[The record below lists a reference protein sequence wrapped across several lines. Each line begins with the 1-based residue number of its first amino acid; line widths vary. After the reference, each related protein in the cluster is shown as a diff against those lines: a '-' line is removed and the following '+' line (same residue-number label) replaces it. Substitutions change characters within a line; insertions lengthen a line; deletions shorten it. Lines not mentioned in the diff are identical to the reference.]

1 MVFHRAKTMVTVQ
14 YLRFSEPRSA
24 TLDAVSNV
32 APGREYGVLPPG
44 YRLPDQT
51 RVGRVRLQVG
61 DLDRSVGYYRDVL
74 GFRTIEAHGRCELA
88 PQGDDH
94 VIAELHE
101 FHGARHVPPGGLL
114 GLYHF
119 AVLLPDRAA
128 LGRLVR
134 YLLKAGMQFGSADH
148 AVSESIYLWDPDGLG
163 IEIYADRPR
172 ASWQTRGRE
181 LMMGTDLLDLQ
192 SLVALADGDWT
203 GIPMGTTMGHV
214 HLSVGDLEWSR
225 EFYHVG
231 LGLDAVVW
239 SYPGA
244 LFLSA
249 GGYHHHLAT
258 NTWAVGSPPAGE
270 NDAKLL
276 EWELVLPSES
286 DVAAATD
293 SLRTAG
299 YGASEDGTDRVIV
312 DPWRIQLR
320 LRGNR

>member
-203 GIPMGTTMGHV
+203 GIPMGTTRV
-214 HLSVGDLEWSR
+214 LSRWPRPRRRRLELPWRPVS
-225 EFYHVG
+225 
-231 LGLDAVVW
+231 LG
-239 SYPGA
+239 GR
-244 LFLSA
+244 
-249 GGYHHHLAT
+249 
-258 NTWAVGSPPAGE
+258 
-270 NDAKLL
+270 
-276 EWELVLPSES
+276 LPSS
-286 DVAAATD
+286 PRHQH
-293 SLRTAG
+293 LGGGLTAG
-299 YGASEDGTDRVIV
+299 RRKRRQATRVGTGAPERIRCGSSDR
-312 DPWRIQLR
+312 
-320 LRGNR
+320 